1 MWARGTVAVL
11 NGLAD
16 MVELWRIALESRGFV
31 VVSAELDDVR
41 RGLTDLKA
49 FLEAHDPKVI
59 IFDITPPYERSW
71 QYLDQL
77 RRIGPLKGRKIVLTT
92 TNERR
97 LRELVSTSE
106 PVIEVFGKPFD
117 LELTVEA
124 VERAAMAGGEEG
136 SPSPE

>member
-1 MWARGTVAVL
+1 MAEFRARGTVAVL

-31 VVSAELDDVR
+31 VVSAELDDIR
-41 RGLTDLKA
+41 RGQTDLRA
-49 FLEAHDPKVI
+49 FLEAHDPKVV
-59 IFDITPPYERSW
+59 IFDITPPYDRSW

-106 PVIEVFGKPFD
+106 PVIEIFGKPFD

-124 VERAAMAGGEEG
+124 VERAAMTQD
-136 SPSPE
+136 

>member
-1 MWARGTVAVL
+1 VL

-16 MVELWRIALESRGFV
+16 MVELWRIALETKGFV
-31 VVSAELDDVR
+31 VVSAELDDIR

-49 FLEAHDPKVI
+49 FMEAHNPKVV
-59 IFDITPPYERSW
+59 IFDITPPYERTW

-77 RRIGPLKGRKIVLTT
+77 RTTGPLKGRKIVLTT

-106 PVIEVFGKPFD
+106 TVIEIFGKPFD
-117 LELTVEA
+117 LELTVAA
-124 VERAAMAGGEEG
+124 VERAAMAGEENR
-136 SPSPE
+136 SVSTD